1 MATLKMSTVA
11 SLLLSGVVSAYAA
24 GTTYTTKSSG
34 DWGSPATWNEP
45 GIPVHDGAETATIQY
60 HSVTNDDDA
69 LTVYQLN
76 IGSKTNT
83 QDARFV
89 KKGGVFTSQW
99 MTEVGNN
106 KNRTWP
112 SILEVDGGAAIFQNY
127 RFTVGRAGGNAHVL
141 VKDGCLVT
149 EKELPGA
156 EKVTEFLMGI
166 ELAQNAVPNTIELED
181 SVWTNRALFSMGY
194 TSVGTNII
202 RLVRSTF
209 RSEHSS
215 PVRMGC
221 GTAAG
226 NTSLIGQCF
235 LIAEDDSRIE
245 VPGASIAMPNHSLQ
259 SSHLIVSNSQMSV
272 NWLVVGNKAG
282 TTNSLALI
290 DSTFSSGNKIGISYE
305 PNTFS
310 RVLLKDLKK
319 EKQSASEM
327 FNCLSFRSVA
337 GEHRA
342 ADVEIVGGDW
352 TSTDAF
358 TACQAHNRR
367 RFTFRDLTLPMG
379 NIYSGNSCPTGEAE
393 LILSNCTC
401 AATQLRAAFGQGTSG
416 TLRIYDSIITN
427 LSTLVVSDVGKDE
440 EQTSAGDLLLSG
452 GKYAVS
458 SEFRI
463 RAGTGRV
470 VMERGAKATVNAL
483 YVPNLTGTS
492 AYLEVADAAELLVT
506 NNFCIG
512 NQSQTLC
519 EILVRDGGKILVP
532 STTPKFNFGANPAAF
547 TFTISGEGSEARFPG
562 KNTGFAVTDGTTGTL
577 NLNGGLF
584 ETKTFGTPAE
594 GANQIINFNGGIVKA
609 SESASLTQTYSK
621 NYVDVGGAII
631 ETSDEG
637 HTVNLYGTLQHKGET
652 AVTDGGLTKQGPGK
666 LYLYVANTFNGP
678 VKVREGTL
686 VSACTTGAALP
697 DGVSVTLDLV
707 HGASLGRTGLG
718 SYPASMTIGV
728 ENAAALDPEKKY
740 KLAGN
745 WDPSCEVTFDL
756 PQDWKVYQK
765 GGDLMAGFRK
775 GVVLIVR

>member
-1 MATLKMSTVA
+1 MNANQLIRAVVLMTATVVSLASARAATTYMTAASGDWYSPSTWTG
-11 SLLLSGVVSAYAA
+11 GVVHV
-24 GTTYTTKSSG
+24 SSG
-34 DWGSPATWNEP
+34 D
-45 GIPVHDGAETATIQY
+45 ETANIQY
-60 HSVTNDDDA
+60 HSVTNEGDA

-76 IGSKTNT
+76 IGSKSNT
-83 QDARFV
+83 PDARFV
-89 KKGGVFTSQW
+89 KKGGVFTSQR
-99 MTEVGNN
+99 MTEVGNSTS
-106 KNRTWP
+106 RTRP
-112 SILEVDGGAAIFQNY
+112 SFLEVDGGAAIFQDY
-127 RFTVGRAGGNAHVL
+127 RFTVGRIGGNAHVL
-141 VKDGCLVT
+141 VKDGRLET
-149 EKELPGA
+149 QGGEL
-156 EKVTEFLMGI
+156 LMGI
-166 ELAQNAVPNTIELED
+166 ATAQDAVPNTIELQD
-181 SVWTNRALFSMGY
+181 SVWTNLATFSMGY
-194 TSVGTNII
+194 TSLGTNII
-202 RLVRSTF
+202 RLVRSAF
-209 RSEHSS
+209 YSDGGYN
-215 PVRMGC
+215 VRIGT
-221 GTAAG
+221 GTAKD
-226 NTSLIGQCF
+226 NTSVVGQCF
-235 LIAEDDSRIE
+235 FIAEDNSRID
-245 VPGASIAMPNHSLQ
+245 VPNKSIVMPNHALQ
-259 SSHLIVSNSQMSV
+259 NAHLVVSNSQMNV
-272 NWLVVGNKAG
+272 NWLVMGFRAG

-290 DSTFSSGNKIGISYE
+290 DSTFSGGNGISVSYE
-305 PNTFS
+305 PDTFS
-310 RVLLKDLKK
+310 RVLLKDLGK
-319 EKQSASEM
+319 EKQSASEV
-327 FNCLSFRSVA
+327 FGFLGFRSVA
-337 GEHRA
+337 GERR
-342 ADVEIVGGDW
+342 DSDIEIVGGDW
-352 TSTDAF
+352 TSTAAF
-358 TACQAHNRR
+358 TACMAYNRR

-401 AATQLRAAFGQGTSG
+401 AATQLRAAYGQGTSG

-463 RAGTGRV
+463 RAGTGRI

-492 AYLEVADAAELLVT
+492 AYLEVADGSELLVT

-519 EILVRDGGKILVP
+519 EILVRDGGKILVSP
-532 STTPKFNFGANPAAF
+532 TTPKFNFGANPAAF

-562 KNTGFAVTDGTTGTL
+562 KTTNFAVTDGTTGTL
-577 NLNGGLF
+577 NLDGGLF
-584 ETKTFGTPAE
+584 ETKSFGVPAE

-652 AVTDGGLTKQGPGK
+652 AVTDGGLTKRGPGK
-666 LYLYVANTFNGP
+666 LYLYAANTFNGP

-707 HGASLGRTGLG
+707 HGASLDRTNKGA
-718 SYPASMTIGV
+718 YPASMTIGV

-765 GGDLMAGFRK
+765 GGDLMAKFNK